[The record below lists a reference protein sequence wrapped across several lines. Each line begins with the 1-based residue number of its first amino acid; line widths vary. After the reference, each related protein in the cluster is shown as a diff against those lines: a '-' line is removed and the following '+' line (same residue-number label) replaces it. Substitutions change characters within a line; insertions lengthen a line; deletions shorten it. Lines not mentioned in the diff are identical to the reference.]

1 VSPTV
6 EQAFVEPAYG
16 SRSLVDVVPAVGAA
30 IGVKHRPD
38 EPVLGGLV
46 LPEAPA
52 YVVFLVDGLGVRL
65 LERYAE
71 AAPYLASLI
80 GGQAPGTAGWHPV
93 ADIDQPWTA
102 TVIVDT
108 RRT

>member
-1 VSPTV
+1 MSPTV

-38 EPVLGGLV
+38 EPVPGGLV

-52 YVVFLVDGLGVRL
+52 YVVFLVDGLGARL

-71 AAPYLASLI
+71 AAPYLALADRSARRP
-80 GGQAPGTAGWHPV
+80 APPAS
-93 ADIDQPWTA
+93 
-102 TVIVDT
+102 
-108 RRT
+108 RRRPRPA

>member
-1 VSPTV
+1 MNPPV

-30 IGVKHRPD
+30 LGVKHRPD
-38 EPVLGGLV
+38 EQVPGGLL

-52 YVVFLVDGLGVRL
+52 YVVFLVDGLGARL

-80 GGQAPGTAGWHPV
+80 GRQAPGTAGVPSWD
-93 ADIDQPWTA
+93 DIVFGARKPSE
-102 TVIVDT
+102 
-108 RRT
+108 